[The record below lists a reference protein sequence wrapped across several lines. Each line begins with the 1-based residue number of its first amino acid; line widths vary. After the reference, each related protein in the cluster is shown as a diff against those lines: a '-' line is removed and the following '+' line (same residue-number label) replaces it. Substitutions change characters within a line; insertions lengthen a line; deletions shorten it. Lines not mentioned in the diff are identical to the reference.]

1 MQRIVPALVAVAL
14 AACGGEGTGDGTSG
28 IRGQALAGPQCAVE
42 MAESPC
48 PDLPWEGTVVATDTA
63 SGEEFTATTDADGRF
78 ELILAPGTYE
88 VSIDVELFAA
98 VRGTPDGDGR
108 LGRVRRGRPVRRH
121 RHPVAASVAAE
132 PGATLADVLGRVLP
146 GPVASLHRHSVALR
160 MGTPW
165 P

>member
-1 MQRIVPALVAVAL
+1 MQRIVPVLVAVAL

-42 MAESPC
+42 MAEAPC

-88 VSIDVELFAA
+88 VSIDVSSS
-98 VRGTPDGDGR
+98 P
-108 LGRVRRGRPVRRH
+108 P
-121 RHPVAASVAAE
+121 SAE
-132 PGATLADVLGRVLP
+132 PQTVMVDSGAFAVVDLFVDTGIR
-146 GPVASLHRHSVALR
+146 
-160 MGTPW
+160 
-165 P
+165 

>member
-1 MQRIVPALVAVAL
+1 MLVAVAL

-78 ELILAPGTYE
+78 ELNLAPGTYE
-88 VSIDVELFAA
+88 VSIA
-98 VRGTPDGDGR
+98 VSSSP
-108 LGRVRRGRPVRRH
+108 P
-121 RHPVAASVAAE
+121 SAE
-132 PGATLADVLGRVLP
+132 PQTVMVDSGAFAVVDLFVDTGIR
-146 GPVASLHRHSVALR
+146 
-160 MGTPW
+160 
-165 P
+165 